1 MTYLPHSSLASVRV
15 TLSKPQNPK
24 VGTGRMKHCSLYKIR
39 LETI

>member
-24 VGTGRMKHCSLYKIR
+24 VGDWENEVLFTVQDQ
-39 LETI
+39 T